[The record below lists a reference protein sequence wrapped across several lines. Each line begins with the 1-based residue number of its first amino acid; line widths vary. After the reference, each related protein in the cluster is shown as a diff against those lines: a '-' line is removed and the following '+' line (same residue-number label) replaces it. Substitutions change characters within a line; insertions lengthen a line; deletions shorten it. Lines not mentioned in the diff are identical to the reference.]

1 MMSTIKL
8 FFVLKGVVLL
18 NIEKQKPISG
28 TLFCIFLY
36 FKKYLLPG
44 ASKTEAVLSLSQ
56 AMLDEGDV
64 SGSYPRY

>member
-1 MMSTIKL
+1 MMSTVKL

-64 SGSYPRY
+64 SGSDPRY

>member
-18 NIEKQKPISG
+18 NIEKQKPILG

-64 SGSYPRY
+64 SGSDPRY

>member
-64 SGSYPRY
+64 SGSDPRY